1 MSIVLGIAK
10 TCVDWVW
17 VAFIV
22 DWSVL
27 TGVVGKFLKRFHVS
41 FSLFAIVWRGKGF
54 RRPRDEKETRRGHG
68 FCTGKLFSTSI
79 RYCMASITFSHNS
92 FLCIQYFFPPKF
104 EDSFIIQSR
113 LLQVAMQS
121 FELVAASK
129 NHEEIMV
136 AEPLRI
142 PFLKLALQLATELG
156 QPRKAYERELSEL
169 R

>member
-1 MSIVLGIAK
+1 
-10 TCVDWVW
+10 
-17 VAFIV
+17 
-22 DWSVL
+22 
-27 TGVVGKFLKRFHVS
+27 
-41 FSLFAIVWRGKGF
+41 
-54 RRPRDEKETRRGHG
+54 
-68 FCTGKLFSTSI
+68 
-79 RYCMASITFSHNS
+79 
-92 FLCIQYFFPPKF
+92 
-104 EDSFIIQSR
+104 
-113 LLQVAMQS
+113 MQS